1 MFERTSVATA
11 NHLSVRLH
19 AGFNANVMLG
29 GLMALYELTG
39 PMMSAV
45 ADRLFPTFTSRIT
58 LLPTAVN
65 AIAGW
70 RCDVSVTELSSHTDS
85 GTPPDAQPSTP
96 THTPSHGHV
105 HRSLADILAYYDQAL
120 LSEAALNA
128 IESIWLT
135 LAHAEAR
142 VHGTTPEHVHFH
154 EVGRLSNVVAIGL
167 IAHLMTK
174 TGLTLSAS
182 PVPVTDGVIRCAH
195 GLVANPAPSLCALLT
210 DLPVRPLETQGEPI
224 TPTGLAILRGL
235 KATFGP
241 WPAMS
246 VARIETVYTPYVF
259 PDVPNGARFV
269 LGTL

>member
-1 MFERTSVATA
+1 MFERTSMDTA

-45 ADRLFPTFTSRIT
+45 ADRLFPTLTTRIT
-58 LLPTAVN
+58 LQPAAVN

-70 RCDVSVTELSSHTDS
+70 RCEVNVTEKVAPSSHDTTS
-85 GTPPDAQPSTP
+85 TTEPQPS
-96 THTPSHGHV
+96 HGHGHGHV
-105 HRSLADILAYYDQAL
+105 HRSLATILAYYDQGS
-120 LSEAALNA
+120 LSEAALQRA
-128 IESIWLT
+128 EAIWLT

-154 EVGRLSNVVAIGL
+154 EVGRLSNVVVIGL

-174 TGLTLSAS
+174 TGVTLSAS
-182 PVPVTDGVIRCAH
+182 PVPVTDGVIHCAH

-210 DLPVRPLETQGEPI
+210 DLPVRPLETKGEPI

>member
-1 MFERTSVATA
+1 MFERTSVDTA

-45 ADRLFPTFTSRIT
+45 ADRLFPTLTTRIT
-58 LLPTAVN
+58 LLPAAVN

-70 RCDVSVTELSSHTDS
+70 RCEVNVSEKVAPPSHDATPATEPH
-85 GTPPDAQPSTP
+85 Q
-96 THTPSHGHV
+96 SHGHV
-105 HRSLADILAYYDQAL
+105 HRSLADILPYYDQAL

-154 EVGRLSNVVAIGL
+154 EVGRLSNVIAIGL

-210 DLPVRPLETQGEPI
+210 DLPVRPLETEGEPI

-235 KATFGP
+235 KATFGS

>member
-1 MFERTSVATA
+1 MLERSSLETA

-45 ADRLFPTFTSRIT
+45 ADRLFPTLTTRIT
-58 LLPTAVN
+58 LLPAAVN

-70 RCDVSVTELSSHTDS
+70 RCQVNVSEKVAPPSHDATPATEPQH
-85 GTPPDAQPSTP
+85 
-96 THTPSHGHV
+96 SHGHV
-105 HRSLADILAYYDQAL
+105 HRSVADILAYYDQGT
-120 LSEAALNA
+120 LSEPALERTEA
-128 IESIWLT
+128 IWLT

>member
-1 MFERTSVATA
+1 MFERTSIATA

-45 ADRLFPTFTSRIT
+45 ADRLFPTLTTRIT
-58 LLPTAVN
+58 LLPAAVN

-70 RCDVSVTELSSHTDS
+70 RCEVNVSEKVAPPSHDATPATEPQH
-85 GTPPDAQPSTP
+85 
-96 THTPSHGHV
+96 SHGHV
-105 HRSLADILAYYDQAL
+105 HRSVADILAYYDQGTV
-120 LSEAALNA
+120 SETALNA

>member
-1 MFERTSVATA
+1 MFEHTSIDTA

-29 GLMALYELTG
+29 GLMALYDLTG
-39 PMMSAV
+39 PMVSAV
-45 ADRLFPTFTSRIT
+45 ADRLFPTLTTRIT
-58 LLPTAVN
+58 LLPAAVN

-70 RCDVSVTELSSHTDS
+70 RCEVKVSEKAAPTGHDA
-85 GTPPDAQPSTP
+85 TPAAEPQ
-96 THTPSHGHV
+96 HSHGHV
-105 HRSLADILAYYDQAL
+105 HRSLATILAYYDQGT
-120 LSEAALNA
+120 LSEPALQRA
-128 IESIWLT
+128 EAIWLT

-174 TGLTLSAS
+174 TGVTLSAS
-182 PVPVTDGVIRCAH
+182 PVPVTDGVIHCAH

-210 DLPVRPLETQGEPI
+210 DLPVRPLETDGEPI

>member
-1 MFERTSVATA
+1 MLERSSLETA

-29 GLMALYELTG
+29 GLMALYDLTG
-39 PMMSAV
+39 NMMSAL
-45 ADRLFPTFTSRIT
+45 ADRLFPTLSTRIA
-58 LLPTAVN
+58 LVPTAVHT
-65 AIAGW
+65 IAGW
-70 RCDVSVTELSSHTDS
+70 RCEVNVSEHVAPASE
-85 GTPPDAQPSTP
+85 DANRAPQEPHESYA
-96 THTPSHGHV
+96 SAQHV
-105 HRSLADILAYYDQAL
+105 HRSLSAILAYYDQGG
-120 LSEAALNA
+120 LSERALDRA
-128 IESIWLT
+128 EAIWLT
-135 LAHAEAR
+135 LAQAEAR

-167 IAHLMTK
+167 IAHLMAE

-182 PVPVTDGVIRCAH
+182 PVPVMDGVIHCAH

-210 DLPVRPLETQGEPI
+210 ELPVRPIETNGEPI

-235 KATFGP
+235 EATFGP

-246 VARIETVYTPYVF
+246 VARIETVYTPHVF